1 MVGGMESKRLETKV
15 GLFVFLGLV
24 LVGVLLIQFSKGTSI
39 FHGTYTLRLHSV
51 NVSGLKPRAS
61 VLLAGV
67 EVGSVSEIRLAPDGK
82 NVTILLNIYKQ
93 YKIYSDSEFVIEQA
107 GFLGDEYVA
116 IIPTLNQ
123 GGALTNNAV
132 VECQPPFNMQEVAR
146 SAAGFVERIDETARK
161 LDDSVSQLQRV
172 VLNEQ
177 TLTNFSIA
185 VHNMRTV
192 SESAVGTVDRLDSLI
207 ATNGGQ
213 ATLAVSNL
221 FFFSKQLTQLAGSAD
236 ILLATNG
243 VEVTAAM
250 RNIESA
256 TETLTNLMTGMQSGK
271 GLAGTV
277 LQSPELSSNVQA
289 IAGNLAEASS
299 NLNRFGLWHILWSH
313 EPPPTN
319 GAPAESAPASV
330 LSPREMEQQ
339 QP

>member
-1 MVGGMESKRLETKV
+1 MESKRLETKV

-24 LVGVLLIQFSKGTSI
+24 LAGVLLIQFSKGTSI
-39 FHGTYTLRLHSV
+39 FHGTYTLRLHSS
-51 NVSGLKPRAS
+51 NVSGLKPHAS

-67 EVGSVSEIRLAPDGK
+67 QVGSVSEIRLAPDGT
-82 NVTILLNIYKQ
+82 NVTILLDIYKQ
-93 YKIYSDSEFVIEQA
+93 YNRIYNDAEFVIEQA

-123 GGALTNNAV
+123 GEILTNNAV

-146 SAAGFVERIDETARK
+146 SAAGFVERIDETAKK

-185 VHNMRTV
+185 VHNMRAV
-192 SESAVGTVDRLDSLI
+192 SEDAMGTVGDINKFI
-207 ATNGGQ
+207 ATNGGE
-213 ATLAVSNL
+213 ATLALSNL

-243 VEVTAAM
+243 VEITAAM
-250 RNIESA
+250 RNIKSA

-299 NLNRFGLWHILWSH
+299 NLNRFGLWHLLWSH

-319 GAPAESAPASV
+319 GAPAQSVPASV
-330 LSPREMEQQ
+330 LSPRELEQQ